1 MCTCMLPL
9 SIALRAIAEA
19 WMSEFR
25 DVPSLVCYMLPLNSS
40 ALWSPFVV
48 SLQWAGHLEEF
59 ARVPARVLPR
69 PAVR

>member
-25 DVPSLVCYMLPLNSS
+25 DVPSLVYNMLPLNSS
-40 ALWSPFVV
+40 ALWSPLVASF
-48 SLQWAGHLEEF
+48 QWAGHLEEF
-59 ARVPARVLPR
+59 TRVPARVLPR